1 MKTLKYLTLFLFLSV
16 GLFGQRNC
24 CLTPSPSSSANQI
37 ELAKNFGLDVVKSY
51 IDFNCSF
58 VFEKL
63 SSTYKNFNT
72 GTSIQ
77 KSSVAKDVFCGKNP
91 LRGDMR
97 VTYAM
102 YLANYT
108 PEVLDHIQFANRYP
122 SAQRLLNLTAG
133 DFYFNGA
140 NLNSGGLRLFN
151 IPDVIRFV
159 IRKNARGNFEIIAI

>member
-16 GLFGQRNC
+16 GLFAQRNGS
-24 CLTPSPSSSANQI
+24 LSSSPTSSANQI
-37 ELAKNFGLDVVKSY
+37 NQAKNFGLDVVKSY

-58 VFEKL
+58 VFERL
-63 SSTYKNFNT
+63 ASTYKIFDT
-72 GTSIQ
+72 GVLTQ
-77 KSSVAKDVFCGKNP
+77 KGSVAKDVFCGKNP

-97 VTYAM
+97 VTYSM

-122 SAQRLLNLTAG
+122 SDQRLLNLTAG

-140 NLNSGGLRLFN
+140 NLNNGGLRLFN
-151 IPDVIRFV
+151 IPNVIRFV